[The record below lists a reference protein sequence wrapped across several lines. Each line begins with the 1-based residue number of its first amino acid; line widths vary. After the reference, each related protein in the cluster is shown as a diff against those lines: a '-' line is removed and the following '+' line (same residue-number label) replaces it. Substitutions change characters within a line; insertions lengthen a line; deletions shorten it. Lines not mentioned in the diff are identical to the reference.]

1 MGIPVMGEN
10 AVVMGRVH
18 QPPQRWMD
26 LTGQHLATMRQEN
39 TTQETIQAV
48 ERQSEQV
55 PEGHDLA
62 EDNSGQTNLDAV

>member
-10 AVVMGRVH
+10 AVVLGKVH

-26 LTGQHLATMRQEN
+26 LTGQHLATIRQEK

-48 ERQSEQV
+48 ERQSGQV
-55 PEGHDLA
+55 PEGHDPA
-62 EDNSGQTNLDAV
+62 ENSTRQVNMEAG